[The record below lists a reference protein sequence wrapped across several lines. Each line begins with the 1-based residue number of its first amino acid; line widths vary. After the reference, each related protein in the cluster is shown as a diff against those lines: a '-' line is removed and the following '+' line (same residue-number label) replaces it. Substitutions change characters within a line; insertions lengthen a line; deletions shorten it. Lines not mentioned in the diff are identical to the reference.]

1 VGSPDDRRIA
11 FRTTTGG
18 HAVWVMGANGE
29 DARQLVQFGPGERV
43 IEIQWSPDSRR
54 VAFLHSKAD
63 AKTFTVSILARP
75 LDRDESSVLV
85 SDTGL
90 GSFYWSDDGRLLY
103 SRAEPGSRGAEANLW
118 TLEVDVASA
127 RPRGTPRKITDWAG
141 FSFADISVTA
151 DGKRLVFVR
160 QMSQSDVY
168 VGDLAGSK
176 LTEPRRLTFDDR
188 QDVPSAWTP
197 DGTQLIFES
206 DRNGTWDVLRQSLD
220 SRSPENLALGPS
232 EQRRAALGPDGSTI
246 LYWEHDAASGGLP
259 QSMRLIATP
268 LAGGSSQ
275 TVLQAG
281 WAAQFRCYRGM
292 CVLGEPDIAAL
303 RLQFST
309 FDLSGKRQ
317 ELASIAFHPSGTPVW
332 DLAPD
337 GVTIALADSDEQKN
351 RVRFFDLRT
360 GAETHS
366 QPAPAR
372 ISGVAWTRDG
382 NLLATTTHVQGSVLL
397 RISKNG
403 EVETLWG
410 AKQALTRPLPSPD
423 QKRVAFALY
432 TLDSN
437 VWMLENF

>member
-1 VGSPDDRRIA
+1 
-11 FRTTTGG
+11 
-18 HAVWVMGANGE
+18 MGANGE

-75 LDRDESSVLV
+75 IDGDESSVLV
-85 SDTGL
+85 SDPGL
-90 GSFYWSDDGRLLY
+90 GSFFWSDDGRLLY

-118 TLEVDVASA
+118 ALEVDIASA

-168 VGDLAGSK
+168 LGDFAAGK
-176 LTEPRRLTFDDR
+176 LSEPQRFTFDNR
-188 QDVPSAWTP
+188 QDIPSAWTA
-197 DGTQLIFES
+197 DGTQLIFHS
-206 DRNGTWDVLRQSLD
+206 DRNGTWDVLRQAAG
-220 SRSPENLALGPS
+220 SRASDNLALGPA
-232 EQRRAALGPDGSTI
+232 EQRDAALGPDGATL
-246 LYWEHDAASGGLP
+246 LYWEHAAVTGGVP
-259 QSMRLIATP
+259 QNMRLIAMP
-268 LAGGSSQ
+268 FAGGSIQ
-275 TVLQAG
+275 TVLEAG

-292 CVLGEPDIAAL
+292 CLLGEPDIAAL
-303 RLQFST
+303 RLKFST
-309 FDLSGKRQ
+309 FDLTGKRDQ
-317 ELASIAFHPSGTPVW
+317 VADIAFHPSGTPVW
-332 DLAPD
+332 DLSPD
-337 GVTIALADSDEQKN
+337 GVTVALADSDEQKN
-351 RVRFFDLRT
+351 RVRFFNLQSGEER
-360 GAETHS
+360 HS
-366 QPAPAR
+366 EPAPAR

-397 RISKNG
+397 RIAKSG
-403 EVETLWG
+403 EVQTLWS
-410 AKQALTRPLPSPD
+410 AKQALARPLPSPD

-437 VWMLENF
+437 AWMLEHF